1 MPELGSYGS
10 VRGAAG
16 NSRPYRERR
25 QRGGSAGS
33 TGRRPKSAKA
43 RSRGKCGTRQS
54 NEHYEARMSAPLSM
68 VGATRARGDVQCT
81 AELKI
86 VQWASRRACGVQQR
100 AAGELIHGYC
110 CERRQ
115 PGRTLPQHPRF
126 GMSVAQE
133 YF

>member
-54 NEHYEARMSAPLSM
+54 NERYEGRMPATLST
-68 VGATRARGDVQCT
+68 VSATRARDEVYLSIPGNRGECSGHLSGRV
-81 AELKI
+81 K
-86 VQWASRRACGVQQR
+86 CGRLVN
-100 AAGELIHGYC
+100 
-110 CERRQ
+110 
-115 PGRTLPQHPRF
+115 
-126 GMSVAQE
+126 
-133 YF
+133 